1 MPSINERLEQLAKRT
16 DTSKEVVRGK
26 VRKLILELNNGE
38 RSVSRYG
45 FRVDILVELDRILD
59 ETSEARVE
67 RALAIMRE

>member
-1 MPSINERLEQLAKRT
+1 MPSINERLEQLATRT
-16 DTSKEVVRGK
+16 DTPKEVVRGK